1 MGVSL
6 KLVSGTSY
14 TNSNK
19 MSGGEGRVRKGK
31 YLERAK
37 ELLMKYDTILVVEAD
52 NVGSK
57 QLANI
62 RKSLRGDAVILM
74 GKNTLMRKAMT
85 DVIETNPEKKKLLT
99 LRNKIY
105 GNVGLVFTEKSIPNI
120 RGQLEA
126 EKKGAVAKSG
136 SIAPIDVNIPAGP
149 TPLDPQQTQ
158 FMQALNIE
166 TKISRM
172 KIEILKEVELLKKG
186 DKVTPS
192 QAELLRKL
200 DMKPFEY
207 GLITSAVYEGGDC
220 YDAFLL
226 DLTDDDVLKRFTK
239 ALTNVT
245 CVTLAIG
252 YPTILWFNNV
262 LYAVQKQVNDFTALS
277 LALHLPNQSLVP
289 QLCMAGYKEL
299 MSLAVAIEHYPKLFG
314 GKEDSLASKYKQ
326 FQEDPS
332 AFAAAAPAP
341 AAAAPAAE
349 EKKEEVKEEE
359 EDSDMDLGGLF

>member
-207 GLITSAVYEGGDC
+207 GLIT
-220 YDAFLL
+220 
-226 DLTDDDVLKRFTK
+226 
-239 ALTNVT
+239 VT